1 MNIIRPIHLQIKN
14 YDSPLAIDTDC
25 PIFAWQLESKDHG
38 EQQAY
43 YRIVVAESEE
53 ALLAETELCWDS
65 GKVSSSEQLNIHY
78 AGQPLQSLTV
88 YYWKVAVWNQAGKQA
103 WSEQQLLL
111 TGYLHV
117 TEWKAKWIGS
127 GRKQPFYARHEFQ
140 ILNKVKRAYAVV
152 SGLGHFKLF
161 MNGSKVG
168 NHEMDPGW
176 TNYHQSVQYVCFDV
190 KDHICMGTNVIGL
203 SVGNGF
209 YAGDAGGR
217 HFYTIGKGYEAF
229 GENLIAIGEWHIE
242 YEDGSKALILTEADR
257 WKVRDSAT
265 MLANVYGSENFD
277 ARRYPVGWYEA
288 PFDAAEWEQ
297 AVVLAAPSGRLVR
310 QNQPPITV
318 RKIYDTIG
326 IEEPLEQV
334 YVYDLGQNMSGMFEI
349 HVSGP
354 AGSKVT
360 IKPGELRNKDN
371 TVATPWDIVTFS
383 EYILAGTGEIEV
395 WKPDFS
401 CYGARWV
408 QIEGCTRDGGDPA
421 KPVIHDVKGYFVTS
435 AAKNVG
441 ELEADDP
448 RITQLAKIIIK
459 AIESNLQS
467 VHSDCPTIEKLGW
480 VETASLMGPSIMY
493 VKQVEELWLK
503 IMRDMMEAQTEE
515 GLIPDIAPEY
525 SRFEEGFR
533 DSIAWGSAIIL
544 VPELLLQTYGNKT
557 AIEEAY
563 PAMKAYMAYLHT
575 REIHGGF
582 IGHGLGD
589 WGIAPQTGGDYVEN
603 VETAFYYEAF
613 RLMAKYALMLGYN
626 EEHTYYAAEAERTKQ
641 LYNERL
647 LKPVPGQNRYAYCKL
662 NGEYDPENQVMQAMP
677 LYFSLVPEE
686 KLADIEVALLQATAS
701 HQLRSGEI
709 GLRYLFG
716 ALAKINRNDIVFD
729 MMMQPEHPSYIR
741 FVEQGETALPEFWTD
756 DSRSRNHDMMG
767 HILEW
772 LYKHML
778 GISSIKD
785 AYQEIGIAPIYFDKV
800 RFVRGSYHSVRGIIQ
815 VDFSHGQDGVRLQ
828 VSLPPNTIGQV
839 KIPLASANAKVLEAG
854 QEREFDPEWENGQ
867 PYGVIKISSGSYN
880 FYSPKE

>member
-1 MNIIRPIHLQIKN
+1 MSIIRPNHLQIKN
-14 YDSPLAIDTDC
+14 YDSPLGIDTNC
-25 PIFAWQLESKDHG
+25 PIFAWQLESEKRG
-38 EQQAY
+38 ERQTS
-43 YRIVVAESEE
+43 YRIVVAETEE
-53 ALLAETELCWDS
+53 ALLEETELCWDS
-65 GKVSSSEQLNIHY
+65 GKVSSSEQLSISY
-78 AGQPLQSLTV
+78 SGQRLQSLTV
-88 YYWKVAVWNQAGKQA
+88 YYWKVAVWDQAGQQV
-103 WSEQQLLL
+103 WSEHQLLL
-111 TGYLHV
+111 TGYLYE

-140 ILNKVKRAYAVV
+140 SVKPVKRAYAVV

-176 TNYHQSVQYVCFDV
+176 TNYHKSVQYVCFDV
-190 KDHICMGTNVIGL
+190 TDHICTGTNVIGL

-217 HFYTIGKGYEAF
+217 HFYTIGKGYESF
-229 GENLIAIGEWHIE
+229 GEKLLVIGEWHIE
-242 YEDGSKALILTEADR
+242 YKDGSKALILTDADH
-257 WKVRDSAT
+257 WSVRDSAT
-265 MLANVYGSENFD
+265 TLANVYGSENFD
-277 ARRYPVGWYEA
+277 ARRYPVGWHNA
-288 PFDAAEWEQ
+288 TFDAAEWEQ

-318 RKIYDTIG
+318 QKIYDTIG
-326 IEEPLEQV
+326 IEEPLNQV

-383 EYILAGTGEIEV
+383 EYTLAGTGDIEV

-408 QIEGCTRDGGDPA
+408 QIEGCTRDGADPS

-448 RITQLAKIIIK
+448 RITQLAQIIMK

-503 IMRDMMEAQTEE
+503 ITRDMMEAQTEE

-533 DSIAWGSAIIL
+533 DSIAWGSAVIF
-544 VPELLLQTYGNKT
+544 VPELLFQTYGNRT
-557 AIEEAY
+557 AIVEAY
-563 PAMKAYMAYLHT
+563 PAMKAYMTYLHT
-575 REIHGGF
+575 KEIQGGF
-582 IGHGLGD
+582 IAHGLGD

-603 VETAFYYEAF
+603 VETAFYYESF
-613 RLMAKYALMLGYN
+613 RLMAKYALMLGYS
-626 EEHTYYAAEAERTKQ
+626 EEHAHYENEMNRIKKH
-641 LYNERL
+641 YNERL
-647 LKPVPGQNRYAYCKL
+647 LKQVSGETRYAYCKL
-662 NGEYDPENQVMQAMP
+662 NGEHDFENQVMQAMP
-677 LYFSLVPEE
+677 LYFGMVPEE
-686 KLADIEVALLQATAS
+686 QVPDIELALLQAAAS

-709 GLRYLFG
+709 GLRFLFG

-772 LYKHML
+772 LYKHMI

-785 AYQEIGIAPIYFDKV
+785 AYKEIGIAPFYSDKV

-815 VDFSHGQDGVRLQ
+815 VDYSHGQEGVKLR
-828 VSLPPNTIGQV
+828 VSLPPNTSGEV
-839 KIPLASANAKVLEAG
+839 RIPLASTNTRVFEAG
-854 QEREFDPEWENGQ
+854 QVMECEKVWENDQ
-867 PYGVIKISSGSYN
+867 PYGILKISSGSYS
-880 FYSPKE
+880 FYTQN